1 MVAFFLVGIV
11 KRFSIKALSFKQIL
25 FHFVQ
30 SFDIGDSYFCLR
42 PWMDWIKGNDLLK
55 DTTTFQRN

>member
-30 SFDIGDSYFCLR
+30 SFDIGDSYLSST
-42 PWMDWIKGNDLLK
+42 PWMD
-55 DTTTFQRN
+55 